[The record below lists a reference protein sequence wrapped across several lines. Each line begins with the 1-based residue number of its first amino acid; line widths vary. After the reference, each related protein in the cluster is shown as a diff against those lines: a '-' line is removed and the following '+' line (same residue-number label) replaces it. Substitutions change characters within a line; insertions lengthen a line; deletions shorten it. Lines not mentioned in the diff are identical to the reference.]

1 MAVHVLRRRFTV
13 SEYHRMMVEAG
24 IFGEDARVELLEG
37 EIIRMS
43 PIGSRH
49 SACVARPTAL
59 LARLHGQAIV
69 WVQNP
74 VALDEHSEPQPDIVS
89 LRFREDFY
97 AQRLLGPEDVLL
109 VVEVAESWASY
120 DQEVKVPLYGGAGVP
135 EVWVVDLAEER
146 VTVYR
151 SPTSQGY
158 HEVRL
163 ALREEIVSPESC
175 PELQVSVAELLS

>member
-13 SEYHRMMVEAG
+13 SEYHRMVEAG
-24 IFGEDARVELLEG
+24 IFGEDDRVELLEG
-37 EIIRMS
+37 EIIQMS

-49 SACVARPTAL
+49 SACVARLTAL

-74 VALDEHSEPQPDIVS
+74 VALDEHSEPQPDIAL

-97 AQRLLGPEDVLL
+97 AQRLPGPEDVLL
-109 VVEVAESWASY
+109 VVEVAESSARY
-120 DQEVKVPLYGGAGVP
+120 DQEVKVPLYGRAGVP
-135 EVWVVDLAEER
+135 EAWVVDLAEER

-151 SPTSQGY
+151 SPTSQGFR
-158 HEVRL
+158 EVRL
-163 ALREEIVSPESC
+163 ALRDEMLSPESF